1 MRDGRQ
7 KITLKDIA
15 RATGFSVNTVSR
27 ALRGKDDISP
37 KTREKIEQ
45 ARREMGYITNSL
57 ASSLRRGYSDTI
69 AVILGDISNP
79 HFSIM
84 MSDIE
89 LRARSF
95 GYGAVLL
102 TTNEDEELERNA
114 IQAALNKNVDGII
127 LCPCQKSDENIR
139 YLQSVG
145 VPFVLIG
152 RRFDSVDTDYVI
164 CDDEQG
170 GYLATKE
177 LIRSGHRRILM
188 LQGAPYISSARE
200 RLAGY
205 IRAHEEAGLPVDR
218 ALVCEGSVMGEKGN
232 GHYEQIMSRELGF
245 TAVFAFSDLIAWDF
259 WRFLHSKGYTV
270 PEDFSLVGFDH
281 IQSRLYIPYELCSVC
296 SHKKLMSVET
306 VDVLVR
312 RMRGEA
318 GEEHEHR
325 VIETAIIRGETVRNI
340 TDVSNLTV
348 NILHDLK

>member
-7 KITLKDIA
+7 KVTLKDIA
-15 RATGFSVNTVSR
+15 QATGFSVNTVSR
-27 ALRGKDDISP
+27 ALRDKDDIASET
-37 KTREKIEQ
+37 KEKIKNAQ
-45 ARREMGYITNSL
+45 REMGYIINNL
-57 ASSLRRGYSDTI
+57 ASSLRRGYSNTI

-95 GYGAVLL
+95 GYGAILL
-102 TTNEDEELERNA
+102 TTNEDEELEMNA

-127 LCPCQKSDENIR
+127 LCPCQKSEANIR

-152 RRFDSVDTDYVI
+152 RRFDSIDTDYVI
-164 CDDEQG
+164 CDDEHG

-177 LIRSGHRRILM
+177 LIKNGHRRILM
-188 LQGAPYISSARE
+188 LQGAPYISSAQE
-200 RLAGY
+200 RLTGY
-205 IRAHEEAGLPVDR
+205 LKAHEETGVPIDM
-218 ALVCEGSVMGEKGN
+218 ALVCEGSVMGEKSSGY
-232 GHYEQIMSRELGF
+232 YEQILDRDLGF
-245 TAVFAFSDLIAWDF
+245 TAIFAFSDLIAWEF
-259 WRFLHSKGYTV
+259 WRFLHGKGYNI

-281 IQSRLYIPYELCSVC
+281 IQSRLNIPFELCSIC

-306 VDVLVR
+306 VDVLVQ

-318 GEEHEHR
+318 REEHEHR
-325 VIETAIIRGETVRNI
+325 IIETALIPGETVRN
-340 TDVSNLTV
+340 VLG
-348 NILHDLK
+348 K